1 MVHILQHSVNAVFS
15 IHTAMAEYRPALRAI
30 FEAWYGDLTT
40 QLQIKPVTIAPL
52 SIQILLIVLKK
63 NLDTSDSEVS
73 NNRNVWHF

>member
-15 IHTAMAEYRPALRAI
+15 IHTGMAEYSPALRAI
-30 FEAWYGDLTT
+30 FEARYGDLTT